1 MQNTSNLVVK
11 GLYDLIYNVP
21 EILHA
26 VPGARQPRAIG
37 ALMGLYLDLYD
48 TLLRAKRDGKSRPPR
63 LAREIRMNIETEL
76 AGTRIQTIFDSPPA
90 SRIWREFEAACR
102 RLDRAKPPTS

>member
-1 MQNTSNLVVK
+1 MQNTSNLIVK

-26 VPGARQPRAIG
+26 VPGACQPRAIG
-37 ALMGLYLDLYD
+37 GLMGVYLDFYD
-48 TLLRAKRDGKSRPPR
+48 TLLRTKRDGKSRPPR
-63 LAREIRMNIETEL
+63 LAREVRVNIETEM
-76 AGTRIQTIFDSPPA
+76 AGTRIQTIFDSPLA